1 MSRGVLHVGRN
12 AVGIIPSTASR
23 TVGGGEVEDGGV
35 ELDVRIENLAAADSI
50 GSGGESN
57 RGVRV
62 RPAVIYVV
70 AGVIAEARIAG
81 GRNVS
86 TKPLAKHHHV
96 VVVARALGIANR
108 AARRC
113 RQAGTFIER
122 EVSTAILDR
131 LPALPRAG
139 DRREFRAP
147 IDGIA
152 AIALVV
158 DHRTRRPPKAV
169 AVRIARSDV
178 TSRVRKVANA

>member
-1 MSRGVLHVGRN
+1 MSRGVLQVGGN
-12 AVGIIPSTASR
+12 AAGIIPSTASR

-35 ELDVRIENLAAADSI
+35 ELDARIENLAAADSI

-62 RPAVIYVV
+62 PPAVIYVV

-96 VVVARALGIANR
+96 VVVARDLGIANR

-113 RQAGTFIER
+113 
-122 EVSTAILDR
+122 S
-131 LPALPRAG
+131 PAG
-139 DRREFRAP
+139 DSTHSAGSHDALCRLAALARAW
-147 IDGIA
+147 
-152 AIALVV
+152 
-158 DHRTRRPPKAV
+158 
-169 AVRIARSDV
+169 
-178 TSRVRKVANA
+178 